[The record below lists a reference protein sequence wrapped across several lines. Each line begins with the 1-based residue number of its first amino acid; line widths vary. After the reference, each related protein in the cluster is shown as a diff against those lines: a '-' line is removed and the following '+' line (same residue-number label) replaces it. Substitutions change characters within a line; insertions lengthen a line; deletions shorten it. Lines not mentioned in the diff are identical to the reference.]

1 MYENHTYSAEFK
13 MKFSLV
19 LIALAAAAV
28 SADAET
34 PVYKAEYLP
43 ATPVNVSK
51 NLRIVGG
58 FNAERNQFPY
68 QVSLQRRGLITFSHI
83 CGGTI
88 ISPNWVLTAAHC
100 TPDGNTYRVVAGIIL
115 QSDVNVPGQ
124 QTIAVA
130 QVINNALYPGNN
142 VVAPNDVSLLHL
154 ASSLIFG
161 ESVRALPIPPRWHQ
175 ARGEAI
181 LSGWG
186 LTRTGG
192 SIPDHLQF
200 ANLPIVPERECDEI
214 LTSLLGT
221 QHPFNE
227 ELNVCSGIQFG
238 GESACNGDS
247 GGPLFNDGFVVGVV
261 SWVLVPCGA
270 FNAPSV
276 YDNRQD
282 TVIAVNI
289 KIKIKIKLCQ
299 FLFITSMQV
308 SLVFSL
314 LTSAVLA
321 TANYS
326 NYNAAYLDT
335 PLKVSDGLQI
345 IGGFNALRNQFPYQ
359 VSVQRLWILT
369 YSHVCGGSIISSNW
383 VLTASH
389 CTTSGTYRVVAGIV
403 LQTDE
408 NVFGQQTLAVSEII
422 NHPLYPETDAV
433 APNDISLLRLSRSLI
448 YVENVQPIP
457 IPHRGYVAEGDAV
470 LTGWG
475 LTRPS
480 ALTVPNHLQFAYL
493 PIVPGEECDNI
504 LNDLL
509 GDRNP
514 FDVELNVCSGIRNG
528 GESACSGDSGGP
540 LVNNGLLV
548 GVVSWVLVPCGGH
561 NAPTVYG
568 KTSAFTDW
576 IVQNTNGEVEPAIL

>member
-1 MYENHTYSAEFK
+1 

-200 ANLPIVPERECDEI
+200 ANLPIVPER
-214 LTSLLGT
+214 
-221 QHPFNE
+221 
-227 ELNVCSGIQFG
+227 
-238 GESACNGDS
+238 
-247 GGPLFNDGFVVGVV
+247 
-261 SWVLVPCGA
+261 
-270 FNAPSV
+270 
-276 YDNRQD
+276 
-282 TVIAVNI
+282 VNI

-480 ALTVPNHLQFAYL
+480 ALTIPNHLQFAYL

>member
-1 MYENHTYSAEFK
+1 

-276 YDNRQD
+276 Y
-282 TVIAVNI
+282 
-289 KIKIKIKLCQ
+289 
-299 FLFITSMQV
+299 
-308 SLVFSL
+308 
-314 LTSAVLA
+314 A

-369 YSHVCGGSIISSNW
+369 YSHVCGGSIISSK
-383 VLTASH
+383 
-389 CTTSGTYRVVAGIV
+389 
-403 LQTDE
+403 
-408 NVFGQQTLAVSEII
+408 
-422 NHPLYPETDAV
+422 TDAV

-480 ALTVPNHLQFAYL
+480 ALTIPNHLQFAYL